1 MTDVTT
7 HTQPGRSKTGA
18 LQLAPILF
26 GFFIMG
32 FVDVVGIATNYVKK
46 DFALSDTL
54 SNLLPM
60 AVFLWFLVFSVPV
73 GMLMNRIGRK
83 RTVQLSM
90 VITAVGLLV
99 PMISYTLP
107 LVLSAFALLGIG
119 NTLLQVAL
127 NPLLTNVVS
136 KERLTSSLTAGQFI
150 KAIASFLGPVIAAYA
165 GTQFGNWQLL
175 FVIYAGITLLSFLWL
190 SATPLPESGR
200 KENTSTIGECF
211 ALLGDRRIFLYFL
224 GILTLVGIDVGLNV
238 SGPRILMERTGMPL
252 EEAGYIASIYFV
264 FKTTGT
270 FLGAIL
276 LAKFSPHRFYLV
288 SAIAA
293 VIAMVVLLFAHN
305 AGVIYAGVALAGF
318 ACANIFSILFS
329 FALQRMPERSNEVS
343 GLLIMGVSGG
353 ALFPLLMGL
362 ASDAA
367 AAQWGAVAVLLI
379 CCAYHWWLAVREM
392 PALQNFEKK

>member
-1 MTDVTT
+1 MTQETT
-7 HTQPGRSKTGA
+7 NTQTGQPKTSV

-46 DFALSDTL
+46 DFGLSDTL

-60 AVFLWFLVFSVPV
+60 AVFLWFLIFSVPT
-73 GMLMNRIGRK
+73 GMLMNKIGRK

-90 VITAVGLLV
+90 LVTGIGLLV

-107 LVLSAFALLGIG
+107 VVLSAFALLGIG

-127 NPLLTNVVS
+127 NPLLTNVVH
-136 KERLTSSLTAGQFI
+136 KDKLTSSLTTGQFI
-150 KAIASFLGPVIAAYA
+150 KAVSSFLGPIIAAYA
-165 GTQFGNWQLL
+165 GTQFGNWQAL
-175 FVIYAGITLLSFLWL
+175 FPIFAGITVLSFLWL
-190 SATPLPESGR
+190 SATPLHEGGR
-200 KENTSTIGECF
+200 KENTSTIAECF
-211 ALLGDRRIFLYFL
+211 ALLGDRRIFLYFA

-238 SGPRILMERTGMPL
+238 SGPRLLMERTGMEL
-252 EEAGYIASIYFV
+252 EQAGYVASLYFV

-276 LAKFSPHRFYLV
+276 LAKWSARRFYLI
-288 SAIAA
+288 SAIEAVAA
-293 VIAMVVLLFAHN
+293 MILLLFAHN
-305 AGVIYAGVALAGF
+305 AALIYVGVALAGF

-329 FALQRMPERSNEVS
+329 FAMQRMPERSNEVS

-353 ALFPLLMGL
+353 AIFPLLMGL

-367 AAQWGAVAVLLI
+367 AAQWGAIAVLLV
-379 CCAYHWWLAVREM
+379 CCAYHWWLAVKE
-392 PALQNFEKK
+392 LK

>member
-1 MTDVTT
+1 MTQATSNPSV
-7 HTQPGRSKTGA
+7 PPAKTSV
-18 LQLAPILF
+18 LRLAPILF

-46 DFALSDTL
+46 DFGLSDTL

-60 AVFLWFLVFSVPV
+60 AVFLWFLIFSVPT

-90 VITAVGLLV
+90 LFTGIGLLV

-107 LVLSAFALLGIG
+107 VVLSAFALLGIG

-136 KERLTSSLTAGQFI
+136 KDRLTSSLTTGQFI
-150 KAIASFLGPVIAAYA
+150 KAVSSFLGPIIAAYA

-175 FVIYAGITLLSFLWL
+175 FPMFAGITLLSFLWL
-190 SATPLPESGR
+190 SATPLQEGGR
-200 KENTSTIGECF
+200 KENTSTIAECF
-211 ALLGDRRIFLYFL
+211 ALLGDSRIFLYFL

-238 SGPRILMERTGMPL
+238 SAPKILMERTGMAL
-252 EEAGYIASIYFV
+252 EQAGYVASVYFV
-264 FKTTGT
+264 FKTAGT
-270 FLGAIL
+270 FLGAFL
-276 LAKFSPHRFYLV
+276 LAKWPAQRFYLA
-288 SAIAA
+288 SAVAA
-293 VIAMVVLLFAHN
+293 VAAMIMLLFAQN
-305 AGVIYAGVALAGF
+305 AGLIYAGIALAGF

-353 ALFPLLMGL
+353 AIFPLLMGV

-367 AAQWGAVAVLLI
+367 GAQWGAVAVLLV
-379 CCAYHWWLAVREM
+379 CCVYHWVLAVKEM
-392 PALQNFEKK
+392 R

>member
-1 MTDVTT
+1 MTQTT
-7 HTQPGRSKTGA
+7 NTPSFPQAKTSV
-18 LQLAPILF
+18 LRLAPILF

-46 DFALSDTL
+46 DFGLSDTL

-60 AVFLWFLVFSVPV
+60 AVFLWFLIFSVPT

-90 VITAVGLLV
+90 FITGIGLLV

-107 LVLSAFALLGIG
+107 VVLSAFALLGIG

-136 KERLTSSLTAGQFI
+136 KDRLTSSLTTGQFI
-150 KAIASFLGPVIAAYA
+150 KAISSFLGPIIAAYA
-165 GTQFGNWQLL
+165 GTRFGNWQLL
-175 FVIYAGITLLSFLWL
+175 FLLFAGITLLSFLWL
-190 SATPLPESGR
+190 SATPLHEGGR
-200 KENTSTIGECF
+200 KENTSTMAECF
-211 ALLGDRRIFLYFL
+211 ALLGDGRIFLYFT

-238 SGPRILMERTGMPL
+238 SAPRILMERTGMAL
-252 EEAGYIASIYFV
+252 EQAGYVASVYFV
-264 FKTTGT
+264 FKTAGT

-276 LAKFSPHRFYLV
+276 LAKWSAHRFYLV

-293 VIAMVVLLFAHN
+293 VAAMVVLLFARN
-305 AGVIYAGVALAGF
+305 AGLIYAGIALAGF

-329 FALQRMPERSNEVS
+329 FALQRMPEKSNEVS

-353 ALFPLLMGL
+353 AIFPLLMGV
-362 ASDAA
+362 ASDTAG
-367 AAQWGAVAVLLI
+367 AQWGALAVLLV
-379 CCAYHWWLAVREM
+379 CCMYHWVLAVREM
-392 PALQNFEKK
+392 R

>member
-1 MTDVTT
+1 MTEVS
-7 HTQPGRSKTGA
+7 TQSPIPQPKTSA

-46 DFALSDTL
+46 DFGLSDTL

-60 AVFLWFLVFSVPV
+60 AVFLWFLIFSVPV
-73 GMLMNRIGRK
+73 GMLMDRIGRK
-83 RTVQLSM
+83 RTVQLSLL
-90 VITAVGLLV
+90 VTAAGLLV

-107 LVLSAFALLGIG
+107 VVLTAFALLGIG

-136 KERLTSSLTAGQFI
+136 KEKLTSSLTAGQFI
-150 KAIASFLGPVIAAYA
+150 KAISSFLGPIIAAYA
-165 GTQFGNWQLL
+165 GTQLGNWHLL
-175 FVIYAGITLLSFLWL
+175 FLIYAAVTALSFLWL
-190 SATPLPESGR
+190 GATPLPEGAR
-200 KENTSTIGECF
+200 AERRSTIAECF
-211 ALLGDRRIFLYFL
+211 ALLGDRKIFLYFL

-238 SGPRILMERTGMPL
+238 SAPRLLMERTGMAL
-252 EEAGYIASIYFV
+252 EQAGYVASVYFV

-270 FLGAIL
+270 FLGTFL
-276 LAKFSPHRFYLV
+276 LAKWPARRFYLV

-293 VIAMVVLLFAHN
+293 VAAMAMLLFVNSA
-305 AGVIYAGVALAGF
+305 ALIYTGVALAGF

-353 ALFPLLMGL
+353 AIFPLLMGL

-367 AAQWGAVAVLLI
+367 AAQWGAVAVLLV
-379 CCAYHWWLAVREM
+379 CCVYHWVLAAGEM
-392 PALQNFEKK
+392 RS

>member
-1 MTDVTT
+1 MTQATSNIP
-7 HTQPGRSKTGA
+7 QPPAKTSV

-60 AVFLWFLVFSVPV
+60 AVFLWFLIFSVPT

-90 VITAVGLLV
+90 VVTGIGLLV
-99 PMISYTLP
+99 PMLSYTLP
-107 LVLSAFALLGIG
+107 VVLAAFALIGIG

-136 KERLTSSLTAGQFI
+136 KDRLTSSLTAGQFI
-150 KAIASFLGPVIAAYA
+150 KAISSFLGPIIAAFA
-165 GTQFGNWQLL
+165 VAQFHNWQWL
-175 FVIYAGITLLSFLWL
+175 FPVFAGITLLSFLWL
-190 SATPLPESGR
+190 SATPLQENDR
-200 KENTSTIGECF
+200 KENTSTIAECF
-211 ALLGDRRIFLYFL
+211 ALLGDGKIFLYFL

-238 SGPRILMERTGMPL
+238 SAPKILMERTGMAL
-252 EEAGYIASIYFV
+252 EQAGYVASLYFV
-264 FKTTGT
+264 FKTAGT

-276 LAKFSPHRFYLV
+276 LAKWSAHRFYLISSV
-288 SAIAA
+288 AA
-293 VIAMVVLLFAHN
+293 VASMIVLLFAST
-305 AGVIYAGVALAGF
+305 AGVIYFGVALAGF

-329 FALQRMPERSNEVS
+329 FALQRKPERSNEVS

-353 ALFPLLMGL
+353 AIFPFLMGV

-367 AAQWGAVAVLLI
+367 GAQWGAVAVLLV
-379 CCAYHWWLAVREM
+379 CCLYHWALAAKGR
-392 PALQNFEKK
+392 

>member
-1 MTDVTT
+1 MTQA
-7 HTQPGRSKTGA
+7 TQPSSKTSV

-60 AVFLWFLVFSVPV
+60 AVFLWFLIFSVPT

-90 VITAVGLLV
+90 LITGVGLLV
-99 PMISYTLP
+99 PLMAYTLP
-107 LVLSAFALLGIG
+107 VVLTAFALIGIG

-136 KERLTSSLTAGQFI
+136 KDRLTSSLTAGQFI
-150 KAIASFLGPVIAAYA
+150 KAVSSFLGPIIAAYA
-165 GTQFGNWQLL
+165 VAQFNNWQYL
-175 FVIYAGITLLSFLWL
+175 FPVFAGITVLSFIWL
-190 SATPLPESGR
+190 SATPLYEDGR
-200 KENTSTIGECF
+200 KENTSTIAECF
-211 ALLGDRRIFLYFL
+211 ALLGDRMIFLYFL

-238 SGPRILMERTGMPL
+238 SGPKILMERTGMPL
-252 EEAGYIASIYFV
+252 EEAGYVASVYFV
-264 FKTTGT
+264 FKTAGT

-276 LAKFSPHRFYLV
+276 LAKWSAHRFYKI
-288 SAIAA
+288 SSIAA
-293 VIAMVVLLFAHN
+293 VAAMVVLLFA
-305 AGVIYAGVALAGF
+305 ASAPVIYAGVALAGF

-329 FALQRMPERSNEVS
+329 FALQRKPERSNEVS

-353 ALFPLLMGL
+353 AIFSVLMGV

-367 AAQWGAVAVLLI
+367 GAQWGAVAVLLV
-379 CCAYHWWLAVREM
+379 CCGYHWGLA
-392 PALQNFEKK
+392 AKGK

>member
-1 MTDVTT
+1 MSSNMSVL
-7 HTQPGRSKTGA
+7 R
-18 LQLAPILF
+18 LAPILF

-60 AVFLWFLVFSVPV
+60 AVFLWFLIFSVPT

-83 RTVQLSM
+83 RTVQLGLL
-90 VITAVGLLV
+90 VTGLGLLV
-99 PMISYTLP
+99 PMVSYTLP
-107 LVLSAFALLGIG
+107 VVLTAFALIGIG

-136 KERLTSSLTAGQFI
+136 KERLTSSLTVGQFI
-150 KAIASFLGPVIAAYA
+150 KAVSSFLGPIIAAFA
-165 GTQFGNWQLL
+165 VTRFHNWQWL
-175 FVIYAGITLLSFLWL
+175 FPVFAGITLLSLIWL
-190 SATPLPESGR
+190 TVTSLHEDGR
-200 KENTSTIGECF
+200 KENTSTIADCF
-211 ALLGDRRIFLYFL
+211 ALLGDRAIFLYFL

-238 SGPRILMERTGMPL
+238 SAPKILMERTGMAL
-252 EEAGYIASIYFV
+252 EAAGYVASVYFV
-264 FKTTGT
+264 FKTAGA

-276 LAKFSPHRFYLV
+276 LAKLSAKRFYLV
-288 SAIAA
+288 SGIAA
-293 VIAMVVLLFAHN
+293 VAAMIVLLFARD
-305 AGVIYAGVALAGF
+305 AGIIYAGVALAGF

-353 ALFPLLMGL
+353 AIFPFLMGV

-367 AAQWGAVAVLLI
+367 GAQWGAVAVLLV
-379 CCAYHWWLAVREM
+379 CCLYHWMLAARQM
-392 PALQNFEKK
+392 R

>member
-1 MTDVTT
+1 MTQETT
-7 HTQPGRSKTGA
+7 NIQTGQPKTSV

-46 DFALSDTL
+46 DFGLSDTL

-60 AVFLWFLVFSVPV
+60 AVFLWFLIFSVPT
-73 GMLMNRIGRK
+73 GMLMNKIGRK

-90 VITAVGLLV
+90 LVTGIGLLV

-107 LVLSAFALLGIG
+107 IVLSAFALLGIG

-136 KERLTSSLTAGQFI
+136 KDKLTSSLTTGQFI
-150 KAIASFLGPVIAAYA
+150 KAVSSFLGPIIAAYA
-165 GTQFGNWQLL
+165 GTQFGNWQAL
-175 FVIYAGITLLSFLWL
+175 FPIFAGITVLSFLWL
-190 SATPLPESGR
+190 SATPLQEGGR
-200 KENTSTIGECF
+200 KENTSTIAECF
-211 ALLGDRRIFLYFL
+211 ALLGDRRIFLYFA

-238 SGPRILMERTGMPL
+238 SGPRLLMERTGMEL
-252 EEAGYIASIYFV
+252 EQAGYVASLYFV

-276 LAKFSPHRFYLV
+276 LAKWSARRFYLI
-288 SAIAA
+288 SAIGA
-293 VIAMVVLLFAHN
+293 VAAMVLLLFAHN
-305 AGVIYAGVALAGF
+305 AALVYVGVALAGF

-329 FALQRMPERSNEVS
+329 FAMQRMPERSNEVS

-353 ALFPLLMGL
+353 AIFPLLMGL

-367 AAQWGAVAVLLI
+367 AAQWGAIAVLLV
-379 CCAYHWWLAVREM
+379 CCAYHLWLAVKE
-392 PALQNFEKK
+392 LK

>member
-1 MTDVTT
+1 MTQETT
-7 HTQPGRSKTGA
+7 NTQTGQPKTSV

-46 DFALSDTL
+46 DFGLSDTL

-60 AVFLWFLVFSVPV
+60 AVFLWFLIFSVPT
-73 GMLMNRIGRK
+73 GMLMNKIGRK

-90 VITAVGLLV
+90 LVTGIGLLV

-107 LVLSAFALLGIG
+107 VVLSAFALLGIG

-127 NPLLTNVVS
+127 NPLLTNVVH
-136 KERLTSSLTAGQFI
+136 KDKLTSSLTTGQFI
-150 KAIASFLGPVIAAYA
+150 KAVSSFLGPIIAAYA
-165 GTQFGNWQLL
+165 GTQFGNWQAL
-175 FVIYAGITLLSFLWL
+175 FPIFAGITVLSFLWL
-190 SATPLPESGR
+190 SATPLQEGGR
-200 KENTSTIGECF
+200 NERTSTIAECF
-211 ALLGDRRIFLYFL
+211 ALLGDRRIFLYFA

-238 SGPRILMERTGMPL
+238 SGPRLLMERTGMEL
-252 EEAGYIASIYFV
+252 EQAGYVASLYFV

-276 LAKFSPHRFYLV
+276 LAKWSARRFYLI
-288 SAIAA
+288 SAIGAVAA
-293 VIAMVVLLFAHN
+293 MILLLFAHN
-305 AGVIYAGVALAGF
+305 AALIYAGVALAGF

-329 FALQRMPERSNEVS
+329 FAMQRMPERSNEVS

-353 ALFPLLMGL
+353 AIFPLLMGL

-367 AAQWGAVAVLLI
+367 AAQWGAIAVLLV
-379 CCAYHWWLAVREM
+379 CCAYHWWLAVKE
-392 PALQNFEKK
+392 LK

>member
-1 MTDVTT
+1 MTQETT
-7 HTQPGRSKTGA
+7 NTQTGQPKTSV

-46 DFALSDTL
+46 DFGLSDTL

-60 AVFLWFLVFSVPV
+60 AVFLWFLIFSVPT
-73 GMLMNRIGRK
+73 GMLMNKIGRK

-90 VITAVGLLV
+90 LVTGIGLLV

-107 LVLSAFALLGIG
+107 VVLSAFALLGIG

-136 KERLTSSLTAGQFI
+136 KDKLTSSLTTGQFI
-150 KAIASFLGPVIAAYA
+150 KAVSSFLGPIIAAYA
-165 GTQFGNWQLL
+165 GTQFGNWQAL
-175 FVIYAGITLLSFLWL
+175 FPIFAAITVLSFLWL
-190 SATPLPESGR
+190 SATPLHEGGRNES
-200 KENTSTIGECF
+200 TSTIAECF
-211 ALLGDRRIFLYFL
+211 ALLGDRRIFLYFA

-238 SGPRILMERTGMPL
+238 SGPRLLMERTGMEL
-252 EEAGYIASIYFV
+252 EQAGYVASLYFV

-276 LAKFSPHRFYLV
+276 LAKWPARRFYLI
-288 SAIAA
+288 SAIGAVAA
-293 VIAMVVLLFAHN
+293 MILLLFAHN
-305 AGVIYAGVALAGF
+305 AALIYAGVALAGF

-329 FALQRMPERSNEVS
+329 FAMQRMPERSNEVS

-353 ALFPLLMGL
+353 AIFPLLMGL

-367 AAQWGAVAVLLI
+367 AAQWGAIAVLLV
-379 CCAYHWWLAVREM
+379 CCAYHWWLAVKE
-392 PALQNFEKK
+392 LKSSI